1 MDVLG
6 CVNGIEVRQQQCR
19 TQPLMRVNAL
29 QLCGF
34 NTKRCLLGHTEPS
47 WSRSKDTECISAAHR
62 AVLPLVA
69 LQEKLVGVM
78 LHPGGHQ
85 GIKGWLGQHTQQ
97 GWEVVVCVMEVSLL
111 FMHVVS
117 AQHTQ
122 LSPEKWLVSHQL
134 SHQLTHQSRGT
145 RTCLTTLI
153 LLSS

>member
-1 MDVLG
+1 MPFG
-6 CVNGIEVRQQQCR
+6 
-19 TQPLMRVNAL
+19 
-29 QLCGF
+29 
-34 NTKRCLLGHTEPS
+34 S
-47 WSRSKDTECISAAHR
+47 HR
-62 AVLPLVA
+62 AQLEQEQRQRVHFCGTSSCPSFGGTSGEAGRSHASCWWPPGDKRVA
-69 LQEKLVGVM
+69 WPACVT
-78 LHPGGHQ
+78 
-85 GIKGWLGQHTQQ
+85 HTQQ

-153 LLSS
+153 LLHHLNNSCLSDFPCSAQ